1 MNLKIRNKE
10 DLIALFAIAEIF
22 PLASFIVDLRY
33 GRKTLKDFTVFHWI
47 ALIAF
52 IGAIIYLV
60 YEIRH

>member
-1 MNLKIRNKE
+1 MTLKIPKK
-10 DLIALFAIAEIF
+10 DDFITLFAIAAIF
-22 PLASFIVDLRY
+22 PLISFFSDLRY